1 MARGLRLN
9 RLAWPALALLLA
21 ASALALRGAATAHW
35 DWQPALAL
43 TQPWRAWTAAV
54 VHFSP
59 MHLHADLAGCAAV
72 AAFGVVARCGVR
84 ATLAWALAW
93 PLTQA
98 TLAIEPGLAHYG
110 GLSGVLHAGV
120 AVAAAQ
126 VLADGGAR
134 RWVGAAVLAGLAV
147 KLLLEAPWRGS
158 LRILPGWDIAIAP
171 LAHAGG
177 AAAGLACALLL
188 RVWPARIGR

>member
-1 MARGLRLN
+1 MARGLRLT

-21 ASALALRGAATAHW
+21 GAALALRGAVAAEW

-43 TQPWRAWTAAV
+43 VQPWRAWTAAA

-59 MHLHADLAGCAAV
+59 MHLRADLAGCAAV
-72 AAFGVVARCGVR
+72 AAFGVAARCGVR

-98 TLAIEPGLAHYG
+98 GLVIEPTLAHYG

-120 AVAAAQ
+120 AVAACQ
-126 VLADGGAR
+126 VLADRSAR
-134 RWVGAAVLAGLAV
+134 RWVGWAVLAGLAAKV
-147 KLLLEAPWRGS
+147 VLEAPWREA
-158 LRILPGWDIAIAP
+158 LRTLPGWDIAIAP
-171 LAHAGG
+171 LAHACG
-177 AAAGLACALLL
+177 AAAGLLCALAL
-188 RVWPARIGR
+188 RVWPAKIGR

>member
-1 MARGLRLN
+1 MAGGVRLT
-9 RLAWPALALLLA
+9 RLAWPTLALALA
-21 ASALALRGAATAHW
+21 GAALALRGAATADW

-43 TQPWRAWTAAV
+43 AQPWRAWTAAA

-59 MHLHADLAGCAAV
+59 MHLRADLAGCGVV
-72 AAFGVVARCGVR
+72 AAFGVAARCGVR

-98 TLAIEPGLAHYG
+98 ALAIAPGLAHYG

-120 AVAAAQ
+120 AVAACQ
-126 VLADGGAR
+126 VLADRTAR
-134 RWVGAAVLAGLAV
+134 RWVGAAVLAGLAAKV
-147 KLLLEAPWRGS
+147 VLEAPWRGAVR
-158 LRILPGWDIAIAP
+158 LLPGWDIAIAP
-171 LAHAGG
+171 LAHASG
-177 AAAGLACALLL
+177 ALAGFACALAL